1 VEVPEHFA
9 LEDSDLE
16 SKRSWV
22 SSLTIGFIAAISSF
36 GTPAQEPKHDGPTSE
51 KSAAAQKKTQWI
63 VDTLFAGI
71 GQNQPL
77 CRNLLKYLNGYQ
89 GCPGGYFSTFP
100 GFSSPPWQEL
110 DPKEHLDLIWRL
122 LMYRARADRYFQR
135 GLWAKSPSILDNPGD
150 RRAATDFI
158 ARGGKLRVW
167 RTRLFDDYGA
177 GQPAPAGE
185 QTVVEL
191 RQSLNYNPKAPDP
204 CYDNP
209 QFWQGSTYI
218 VTSDLKGPDPSVPGP
233 IADLLQ
239 AGSLMMYQKIPYF
252 LARGDVSRMQTAAH
266 LPHSFPPFYYCRFR
280 QGDE

>member
-1 VEVPEHFA
+1 MTLSERFRLPLLA
-9 LEDSDLE
+9 
-16 SKRSWV
+16 
-22 SSLTIGFIAAISSF
+22 IGLVAAIASV
-36 GTPAQEPKHDGPTSE
+36 GVNAGEPKHDGRTNDKGVASHKQP
-51 KSAAAQKKTQWI
+51 KWI

-77 CRNLLKYLNGYQ
+77 CRNLLKYLNNYQ
-89 GCPGGYFSTFP
+89 GCAGGYFSTFP

-177 GQPAPAGE
+177 GQPAPPGE

-191 RQSLNYNPKAPDP
+191 RQSFNYNPNAPDP
-204 CYDNP
+204 CRDNP
-209 QFWQGSTYI
+209 QFWPGSTYI
-218 VTSDLKGPDPSVPGP
+218 VTPDLSGPDPSVPGP

-239 AGSLMMYQKIPYF
+239 AGFLVIYQKIPYF